1 MENAKA
7 VKKSNL
13 YVGGLFRM
21 DSHEF
26 RIFMQ
31 KYGIGLILLVLIII
45 MMIISPTF
53 RTGRNAISILL
64 QVSINGILALGM
76 SLVITTCGI
85 DLSIG
90 SMLALASVTVGLIL
104 PATDNIFLAISL
116 AVLFPTIFGI
126 INGLLIGGLDM
137 VPFVVTLATQLVI
150 RGVAYVASGG
160 GNLVLTSQTFRNIG
174 NGKVFGVIP
183 NPVVI
188 FLVIALMIYIL
199 MHHTKFGRYVYATG
213 GNINAAIAS
222 GVNVFA
228 IRLAVYS
235 IMGFCTG
242 VAGVIMASRIN
253 AGQPNIGLGYELDA
267 IAAGVIGGTSFLGG
281 VSTVAGVMIGILFI
295 GVIYNSMNLLQISSY
310 YQTIAKGLLIL
321 GAILL
326 DMYINKRRA

>member
-1 MENAKA
+1 MVKA
-7 VKKSNL
+7 LEKRTSN
-13 YVGGLFRM
+13 
-21 DSHEF
+21 HEF

-31 KYGIGLILLVLIII
+31 KYGIGLILLALIIL
-45 MMIISPTF
+45 MVIISPTF

-90 SMLALASVTVGLIL
+90 SMLALASVTIGLVL
-104 PATDNIFLAISL
+104 PATDNILLAVTL
-116 AVLFPTIFGI
+116 AVLFPTFFGFV
-126 INGLLIGGLDM
+126 NGLLVGALDM

-150 RGVAYVASGG
+150 RGIAYVVSGG
-160 GNLVLTSQTFRNIG
+160 GNLVLTSQAFRSIG
-174 NGKVFGVIP
+174 NGKLFGIIP

-188 FLVIALMIYIL
+188 FLVIALLIYIL

-222 GVNVFA
+222 GVNVFV
-228 IRLAVYS
+228 IRLMVYT
-235 IMGFCTG
+235 IMGLCAG

-281 VSTVAGVMIGILFI
+281 VSTVMGVMIGILFI

-326 DMYINKRRA
+326 DMYINKKRG

>member
-1 MENAKA
+1 MVNAIAKRRD
-7 VKKSNL
+7 NH
-13 YVGGLFRM
+13 
-21 DSHEF
+21 DF
-26 RIFMQ
+26 RIMMQ
-31 KYGIGLILLVLIII
+31 RYGIGLILLALIIA

-76 SLVITTCGI
+76 SLVITTGGI

-90 SMLALASVTVGLIL
+90 SMLALASVSIGLVL
-104 PATDNIFLAISL
+104 PATDNIMLAVAV
-116 AVLFPTIFGI
+116 AVLFPTIFGF
-126 INGLLIGGLDM
+126 INGLLVGKLNM

-160 GNLVLTSQTFRNIG
+160 GNLVLTSQAFRNIG
-174 NGKVFGVIP
+174 NGKLFGVIP

-188 FLVIALMIYIL
+188 FLFIAFLIYIL

-222 GVNVFA
+222 GVNVFVV
-228 IRLAVYS
+228 RLFVYT
-235 IMGFCTG
+235 IMGFCAG

-281 VSTVAGVMIGILFI
+281 VSTVMGVMIGILFI

-321 GAILL
+321 SAILL
-326 DMYINKRRA
+326 DMYINKRRS

>member
-1 MENAKA
+1 MVKA
-7 VKKSNL
+7 LSLKAINTKSNN
-13 YVGGLFRM
+13 
-21 DSHEF
+21 HEF
-26 RIFMQ
+26 RLFMQ
-31 KYGIGLILLVLIII
+31 KYGIGLILLALIV
-45 MMIISPTF
+45 MMVIISPTF

-90 SMLALASVTVGLIL
+90 SMLALASVTIGIFL
-104 PATDNIFLAISL
+104 PSTGNIFLSVLL
-116 AVLFPTIFGI
+116 AVLFPTFFGFV
-126 INGLLIGGLDM
+126 NGMLVGALDM

-150 RGVAYVASGG
+150 RGIAYVVSGG
-160 GNLVLTSQTFRNIG
+160 GNLVLTSQAFRNIG
-174 NGKVFGVIP
+174 NGKLFNVIP

-188 FLVIALMIYIL
+188 FLVIALLIYIL

-222 GVNVFA
+222 GVNVFVV
-228 IRLAVYS
+228 RLLVYT
-235 IMGFCTG
+235 IMGFCAG

-321 GAILL
+321 SAILL
-326 DMYINKRRA
+326 DMYINQRKG